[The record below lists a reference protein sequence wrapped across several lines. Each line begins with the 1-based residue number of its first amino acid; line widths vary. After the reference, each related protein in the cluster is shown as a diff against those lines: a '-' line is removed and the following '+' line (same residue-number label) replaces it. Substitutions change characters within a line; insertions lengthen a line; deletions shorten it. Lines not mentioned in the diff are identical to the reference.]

1 MKNYSAEPSENRYG
15 PQATD
20 PHTEWQIRI
29 EAARSEQNISLRDLA
44 ARAEIPSGTL
54 FNWVRAKKGAPPR
67 ASYTANINRRLAK
80 ALKIPEKE
88 LAELYNRA
96 AFQPVDPSKDEPG
109 PRPAPHVQE
118 NATAF
123 MVDGLRRFLANLKAT
138 GRESFTMSEL
148 EFAAS
153 MILST
158 VKPLDE
164 EPGK

>member
-1 MKNYSAEPSENRYG
+1 MGPRQEGSA
-15 PQATD
+15 
-20 PHTEWQIRI
+20 
-29 EAARSEQNISLRDLA
+29 
-44 ARAEIPSGTL
+44 
-54 FNWVRAKKGAPPR
+54 PR

-123 MVDGLRRFLANLKAT
+123 TVEGLRRFLANLKAT
-138 GRESFTMSEL
+138 GRDTFSMMEL
-148 EFAAS
+148 ELAAS
-153 MILST
+153 MILNT
-158 VKPLDE
+158 VKPLDQ
-164 EPGK
+164 EPGI